1 MATALGLAP
10 PLEEIAVHWFAVAG
24 ASVASVA
31 AAGVWVLLWS
41 FAVADSPV
49 CRAVPVVEEV
59 FVTTLIEAVPHAV
72 LVGVSE
78 TPESEAS
85 RTDLAVAVAAAAS
98 TGAVPSP
105 G

>member
-1 MATALGLAP
+1 MGLAP
-10 PLEEIAVHWFAVAG
+10 PLEEIAVHWFVVAG
-24 ASVASVA
+24 GSVA

-59 FVTTLIEAVPHAV
+59 FVTALIEAVPHAV

-85 RTDLAVAVAAAAS
+85 RTDLAVVVAAAAAAAS

>member
-10 PLEEIAVHWFAVAG
+10 PLEEIAVHWFVGAG
-24 ASVASVA
+24 ASVA
-31 AAGVWVLLWS
+31 AAGVWVLLWF

-49 CRAVPVVEEV
+49 CQAVPVVGEV
-59 FVTTLIEAVPHAV
+59 FVTALIEAVPHAV

-85 RTDLAVAVAAAAS
+85 RTDLVVAAAVAAAAS

>member
-24 ASVASVA
+24 ASVA

-72 LVGVSE
+72 LVGVFE